1 MKTAAYLLGA
11 LAILGF
17 TQCLE
22 PSQFEQDDDIIK
34 DYIKNNSIQAVKH
47 QTGLYYQ
54 IINPGNGEIPS
65 LADSVTVH
73 YKGYLTDGQQF
84 DGTTTTPATFL
95 LGQLILGWQI
105 GIPLVKEGGEILL
118 LVPSSLGYGSSTV
131 GPIPAN
137 SVLVFNVELE
147 DVK

>member
-1 MKTAAYLLGA
+1 MKISVYIIGTM
-11 LAILGF
+11 AILGL
-17 TQCLE
+17 TQCLK
-22 PSQFEQDDDIIK
+22 PSQFEQDDDLIQ
-34 DYIKNNSIQAVKH
+34 DYIKNNNIQAVKH

-54 IINPGNGEIPS
+54 IVNPGIGENPT

-73 YKGYLTDGQQF
+73 YKGFLTSGQQF
-84 DGTTTTPATFL
+84 DGTTASPATFL

-118 LVPSSLGYGSSTV
+118 VVPSSLGYGSSAV
-131 GPIPAN
+131 GPIPPN
-137 SVLVFNVELE
+137 SVLVFNVELV